1 MARREQFEPYRLSP
15 DDYAAWRASRPNP
28 RVTSAPTIEF
38 VTIGDTAPLA
48 ASVIEARI
56 PEIRLGEPL
65 DLDAVETA
73 LNRVYGIVIYQN
85 VRYALV
91 EDGGR
96 QGLGI
101 EVVERSWGPGFA
113 QLGLRYSSASDE
125 DARFGLAISYLRTG
139 INPPGGEWRATLQ
152 LGDEPG
158 FVADLYQPL
167 GQQALAFV
175 NPALEVSST
184 QLNVFENE
192 ELAAELKLRSATFE
206 LGVGRELMDRGEIR
220 GGFRVGGGDTR
231 FRVGDPGAV
240 PYDSFHRG
248 ELFTRASFDTLDN
261 VSFPRTGSVATVEWR
276 GSNESVLGADHDYDQ
291 LLLSA
296 VHARTW
302 GRHTVLSTLRYDA
315 TISGT
320 TPAYSLF
327 GMGGFR
333 DLSGLNS
340 REITGQHATRLGA
353 SYYRRI
359 GDLALFPAFVGFS
372 VEVGNVWES
381 RDDISLED
389 SIWGGAL
396 WAGVDTP
403 AGPVFLAY
411 GSAEGGHDAFYVFL
425 GRLF

>member
-1 MARREQFEPYRLSP
+1 VPAKVKICGVRTP
-15 DDYAAWRASRPNP
+15 A
-28 RVTSAPTIEF
+28 I
-38 VTIGDTAPLA
+38 I
-48 ASVIEARI
+48 
-56 PEIRLGEPL
+56 
-65 DLDAVETA
+65 ETA
-73 LNRVYGIVIYQN
+73 AKAGADFVGLVFFDKSPRHLTLEAAKALAETARGKVSTVA
-85 VRYALV
+85 ALV

-167 GQQALAFV
+167 GRQALAFV

-276 GSNESVLGADHDYDQ
+276 GSNESVLGADH
-291 LLLSA
+291 LSLGSYLNF
-296 VHARTW
+296 RTAS
-302 GRHTVLSTLRYDA
+302 VDA
-315 TISGT
+315 GS
-320 TPAYSLF
+320 
-327 GMGGFR
+327 
-333 DLSGLNS
+333 NS
-340 REITGQHATRLGA
+340 
-353 SYYRRI
+353 S
-359 GDLALFPAFVGFS
+359 
-372 VEVGNVWES
+372 
-381 RDDISLED
+381 
-389 SIWGGAL
+389 
-396 WAGVDTP
+396 
-403 AGPVFLAY
+403 
-411 GSAEGGHDAFYVFL
+411 
-425 GRLF
+425 